1 MTSARKAI
9 IAAISVALI
18 AITIL
23 GGIQLTGSESTK
35 LPTVSAVAGQTPTI
49 SKPEGTPP
57 AELKTEDVIVGTGAE
72 VLPTSTLTVHYVLM
86 TWSDGKLIES
96 SWSGEPATFP
106 LAQVVQGWQ
115 QGLPGAKE
123 GGRRLLVIPPD
134 MGYGASGAGPIK
146 PNETLIF
153 AVDIIGVS

>member
-1 MTSARKAI
+1 M
-9 IAAISVALI
+9 
-18 AITIL
+18 
-23 GGIQLTGSESTK
+23 TGSESTK
-35 LPTVSAVAGQTPTI
+35 LPAVSAVAGQTPTI

-134 MGYGASGAGPIK
+134 MGYGP
-146 PNETLIF
+146 
-153 AVDIIGVS
+153 